1 MGMQP
6 LPSHALHLVH
16 WGCAMSYRSK
26 RLSLS
31 LLGGCALSCFA
42 ITAMAD
48 DTLELSNSLYALSKP
63 PEPQGGEWDFWRFA
77 VGAGVVS
84 MPTFPGARDTKVEG
98 LPILSAGYGRWF
110 IGANP
115 DAGSLVSAGA
125 YLYHDDHWRAGVAV
139 TYDFIE
145 PRQESDDVHLR
156 GLGDV
161 KRTTH
166 GEAFGV
172 FTYDWFTA
180 RSSVISD
187 IGGNQRGTVVTL
199 DTMGVYAPAEQWSF
213 SAGPGVT
220 WGSSQYNRT
229 YFGINATQSARS
241 GLPPYSLGSGVNEV
255 RFSVGAA
262 YRPTSHWVVGA
273 DITAAWLENDS
284 GDSPVVQKK
293 NQMTYGLIATYLFF

>member
-1 MGMQP
+1 
-6 LPSHALHLVH
+6 
-16 WGCAMSYRSK
+16 MSSRSK
-26 RLSLS
+26 RLGIS
-31 LLGGCALSCFA
+31 LLAGLVLSGVA
-42 ITAMAD
+42 VTAMAD
-48 DTLELSNSLYALSKP
+48 DTLQLSNSIYALSKP

-84 MPTFPGARDTKVEG
+84 MPTFPGARDTKVDG

-139 TYDFIE
+139 TYDFLE
-145 PRQESDDVHLR
+145 PRQESDDPHLR

-166 GEAFGV
+166 AEAFGV
-172 FTYDWFTA
+172 FTYDWFEA

-199 DTMGVYAPAEQWSF
+199 DAMGAWEATEQWSF

-229 YFGINATQSARS
+229 FFGVNATQSARS
-241 GLPPYSLGSGVNEV
+241 GLAPYSLGSGVNEV
-255 RFSVGAA
+255 RFTVGAA
-262 YRPTSHWVVGA
+262 YRPTSHWVLGA
-273 DITAAWLENDS
+273 DITAAWLENDA
-284 GDSPVVQKK
+284 GDSPIVQKK
-293 NQMTYGLIATYLFF
+293 NQMSYGLIATYLFF